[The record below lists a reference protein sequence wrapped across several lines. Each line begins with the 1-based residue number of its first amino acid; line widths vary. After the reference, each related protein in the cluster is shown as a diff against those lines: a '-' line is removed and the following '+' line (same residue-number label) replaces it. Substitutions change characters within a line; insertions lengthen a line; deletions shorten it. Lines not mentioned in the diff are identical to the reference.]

1 MKLFVS
7 LLLFKVTVMDDLKAK
22 NGHFNIYFTWN
33 TVKLADLWLQMACF
47 KDKNGP
53 FILKNGQYFPGFFV
67 KCGDKLFKC
76 LRPTMYSREK
86 VARQSKTDS

>member
-1 MKLFVS
+1 MFHQYMFQRETETIIGMKLFVS

-22 NGHFNIYFTWN
+22 NGHFNIFFTWN

-53 FILKNGQYFPGFFV
+53 FILKNGQYFPVFF
-67 KCGDKLFKC
+67 C
-76 LRPTMYSREK
+76 
-86 VARQSKTDS
+86 